1 MSFIYRRE
9 LKEMSRAMERQD
21 QQISSMRRVTDRF
34 NLEEEVMGLKWVMM
48 GGRGGEAFIGFF
60 IADTRLTTSGRR
72 PVYKW
77 RSQSVRRQT

>member
-48 GGRGGEAFIGFF
+48 GREGEVFIGFF

-77 RSQSVRRQT
+77 RSPSVRRQT

>member
-21 QQISSMRRVTDRF
+21 QQISSIRRVTDRF

-48 GGRGGEAFIGFF
+48 GRERAGFHW
-60 IADTRLTTSGRR
+60 LL
-72 PVYKW
+72 
-77 RSQSVRRQT
+77 

>member
-1 MSFIYRRE
+1 MSFICRRE

-21 QQISSMRRVTDRF
+21 QQISSIRRVTDRF

-48 GGRGGEAFIGFF
+48 AGQERFSLAFI

>member
-21 QQISSMRRVTDRF
+21 QQISSIRRVTDRF

-48 GGRGGEAFIGFF
+48 AGQERFSLTSLLQ
-60 IADTRLTTSGRR
+60 TRD
-72 PVYKW
+72 
-77 RSQSVRRQT
+77 

>member
-1 MSFIYRRE
+1 MSFVYRRE

-21 QQISSMRRVTDRF
+21 QQISSIRRVTDRF

-48 GGRGGEAFIGFF
+48 GGRERFSLALI

-72 PVYKW
+72 PVFKW

>member
-1 MSFIYRRE
+1 MSFVCRRE

-21 QQISSMRRVTDRF
+21 QQISSIRRVTDRF

-48 GGRGGEAFIGFF
+48 GGEGRFSLAFI

-72 PVYKW
+72 PVFKW